1 MRTCSECRHAVEDE
15 FRFCPRCGAALRSK
29 IVEYFV
35 GEGDLGDGALRV
47 SVYLTQPQHVRL
59 SIWKGDTAQAAL
71 SLNPVE
77 ADRLVGFLQSLRA
90 TRWQRL
96 ETDLRRNARAFA
108 NSLANAVSQSR

>member
-35 GEGDLGDGALRV
+35 GEDQLGDGALRV
-47 SVYLTQPQHVRL
+47 SVYLNQPQHVRL
-59 SIWKGDTAQAAL
+59 SLGKGETAQAAL
-71 SLNPVE
+71 SLSPVE
-77 ADRLVGFLQSLRA
+77 ADRLVDFLHRLRV

-96 ETDLRRNARAFA
+96 ETDLRRSARAFA
-108 NSLANAVSQSR
+108 HSLGEAVSRAR